1 MSEHEQTMKI
11 LNDKMVDMQNSFITT
26 IGKQVIK
33 NMSDINKL
41 NDRILKLESENQEL
55 KTEIEKEFGG
65 TTNEW
70 TIITSMAAWF

>member
-55 KTEIEKEFGG
+55 KSEIQKEFGE
-65 TTNEW
+65 TNE
-70 TIITSMAAWF
+70 

>member
-1 MSEHEQTMKI
+1 MTKDEIH
-11 LNDKMVDMQNSFITT
+11 DKMTDVQNSFITT

-65 TTNEW
+65 TNE
-70 TIITSMAAWF
+70 

>member
-1 MSEHEQTMKI
+1 MSEHEQTMKM

-65 TTNEW
+65 TNE
-70 TIITSMAAWF
+70 

>member
-41 NDRILKLESENQEL
+41 NDRILKLENKNQEL

-65 TTNEW
+65 TTNE
-70 TIITSMAAWF
+70 

>member
-41 NDRILKLESENQEL
+41 NDRILRLEGENQEL
-55 KTEIEKEFGG
+55 KTEIQKEFGE
-65 TTNEW
+65 TNE
-70 TIITSMAAWF
+70 

>member
-33 NMSDINKL
+33 NISDINKL

-55 KTEIEKEFGG
+55 KSEIQKEFGG
-65 TTNEW
+65 TTND
-70 TIITSMAAWF
+70 

>member
-55 KTEIEKEFGG
+55 KAEIEKEFGG
-65 TTNEW
+65 TTNE
-70 TIITSMAAWF
+70 

>member
-11 LNDKMVDMQNSFITT
+11 LNDKMVDLQNSFITT

-33 NMSDINKL
+33 NMSDINNL

-55 KTEIEKEFGG
+55 KTEIQKEFGE
-65 TTNEW
+65 TNE
-70 TIITSMAAWF
+70 

>member
-11 LNDKMVDMQNSFITT
+11 LNDKMVDIQNSFITS

-55 KTEIEKEFGG
+55 KTEIEKEFGV
-65 TTNEW
+65 TTNE
-70 TIITSMAAWF
+70 

>member
-41 NDRILKLESENQEL
+41 NDRILKLEGENQEL
-55 KTEIEKEFGG
+55 KTEIQKEFGG
-65 TTNEW
+65 TTND
-70 TIITSMAAWF
+70 

>member
-1 MSEHEQTMKI
+1 MSEHQQTMKI

-41 NDRILKLESENQEL
+41 NDRILKLENENQEL

-65 TTNEW
+65 TTNE
-70 TIITSMAAWF
+70 

>member
-11 LNDKMVDMQNSFITT
+11 VNDKMVDMQNSFITT

-65 TTNEW
+65 TNE
-70 TIITSMAAWF
+70 

>member
-55 KTEIEKEFGG
+55 KAEIEKEFGG
-65 TTNEW
+65 TNE
-70 TIITSMAAWF
+70 

>member
-1 MSEHEQTMKI
+1 MSEHQQTMKI
-11 LNDKMVDMQNSFITT
+11 LNDKMVDLQNSFITT

-65 TTNEW
+65 TTNE
-70 TIITSMAAWF
+70 

>member
-1 MSEHEQTMKI
+1 MSEHQQTMKI

-65 TTNEW
+65 TTND
-70 TIITSMAAWF
+70 

>member
-11 LNDKMVDMQNSFITT
+11 LNDKMVDLQNSFITT

-33 NMSDINKL
+33 NMSDINNL

-55 KTEIEKEFGG
+55 KSEIQKEFGE
-65 TTNEW
+65 TNE
-70 TIITSMAAWF
+70 

>member
-1 MSEHEQTMKI
+1 MNEHEQTMKI

-55 KTEIEKEFGG
+55 KSEIQKEFGE
-65 TTNEW
+65 TNE
-70 TIITSMAAWF
+70 

>member
-33 NMSDINKL
+33 NMSDINNL

-55 KTEIEKEFGG
+55 KTEIQKEFGE
-65 TTNEW
+65 TTNE
-70 TIITSMAAWF
+70 